1 MRVDG
6 LIIAISQDT
15 LERHAENCMESH
27 NQRLRITTRVTRNL
41 DTTKTPSSTSTSNS
55 LPFTKEQLVLLYKIM
70 GKFEISSSSTS
81 YAFAPSGTFKK
92 TISTSSVLHSNTWIT
107 DSRAIDHMTKES
119 NVFLSYISCYSNKK
133 VQVANRSLTPISGK
147 VNVSVIP
154 YVSCNLLSINKLTK
168 SQNCSITFFP
178 THCVF

>member
-1 MRVDG
+1 
-6 LIIAISQDT
+6 
-15 LERHAENCMESH
+15 
-27 NQRLRITTRVTRNL
+27 
-41 DTTKTPSSTSTSNS
+41 
-55 LPFTKEQLVLLYKIM
+55 M

-168 SQNCSITFFP
+168 SQNCSITFFLADR
-178 THCVF
+178 VF